1 MKQKTRSRKH
11 FILKAE
17 IPGMGYLIERIIIIV
32 IVMVIVIALVIV
44 IVIVI
49 MKIRVSLI
57 VLVILTTR
65 CVHTFVRK

>member
-11 FILKAE
+11 VILKAE
-17 IPGMGYLIERIIIIV
+17 IPGMGYVIEIIRIV
-32 IVMVIVIALVIV
+32 VVMVIVIALVIV

-57 VLVILTTR
+57 V
-65 CVHTFVRK
+65 